1 MTSKL
6 VLGLAVGTSAA
17 VGTAALTGQ
26 GLTTP
31 EVAAA
36 ITAAGA
42 IGFLNLR
49 QNRPQALPHVLSSL
63 PEANGEAFISAPRAR
78 SMAAHPAGKG
88 RTAQVGLEVVG
99 GTQAGGHA
107 DAA

>member
-17 VGTAALTGQ
+17 VGTAAVVGN

-31 EVAAA
+31 EVVGALA
-36 ITAAGA
+36 AAGA
-42 IGFLNLR
+42 IGILNLR
-49 QNRPQALPHVLSSL
+49 QNRPQARPHVLSDL
-63 PEANGEAFISAPRAR
+63 PDGSGEAVIAAPRAR
-78 SMAAHPAGKG
+78 SLMAHPAGRG
-88 RTAQVGLEVVG
+88 AAATA
-99 GTQAGGHA
+99 GHA

>member
-17 VGTAALTGQ
+17 IGTAALTGH
-26 GLTTP
+26 GLTSP
-31 EVAAA
+31 EVAAGFA
-36 ITAAGA
+36 AAGA
-42 IGFLNLR
+42 IGFLNVR
-49 QNRPQALPHVLSSL
+49 HNRPQARPHVLTAL
-63 PEANGEAFISAPRAR
+63 PDAPGEVLIAAPRAR

-88 RTAQVGLEVVG
+88 LPVEGLRAAPG
-99 GTQAGGHA
+99 GGGHA

>member
-17 VGTAALTGQ
+17 VGTAAVTGQ

-31 EVAAA
+31 EVTAAFA
-36 ITAAGA
+36 AAGA

-49 QNRPQALPHVLSSL
+49 QNRPQAQPHVLSPL
-63 PEANGEAFISAPRAR
+63 PEIQAEAVIAAPRAR

-88 RTAQVGLEVVG
+88 LTPLQVVPSG
-99 GTQAGGHA
+99 GQA